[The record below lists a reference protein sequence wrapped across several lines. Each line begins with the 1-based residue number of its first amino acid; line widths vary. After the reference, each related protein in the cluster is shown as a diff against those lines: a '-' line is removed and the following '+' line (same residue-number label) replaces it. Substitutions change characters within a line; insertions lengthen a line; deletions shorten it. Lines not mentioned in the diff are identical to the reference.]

1 MRPGDGPAACNW
13 AGTSRA
19 DTPVVTLAVTI
30 AAAAQ
35 IVLRSAAAARRLAA
49 ARKLAADGAAERAGI
64 RSRPSAMVIKAK
76 PAAAASRG
84 IASPKDWTSA
94 PEAAGPATPPTPA
107 LATDPLRPDPAG
119 PVLAIQDN
127 PAVHTTP

>member
-49 ARKLAADGAAERAGI
+49 ARKLAADGAAGRAGI

-84 IASPKDWTSA
+84 NAHPTYLTRA
-94 PEAAGPATPPTPA
+94 PAAARPAPPPTPA
-107 LATDPLRPDPAG
+107 PAT
-119 PVLAIQDN
+119 
-127 PAVHTTP
+127 